1 MNRSLKITA
10 SLSRSVLAGLLFAG
24 LAVAG
29 QTPPEDGAAQTAPG
43 PAANLTGAGATF
55 PAPLYQRWIDE
66 YRAVRPELGIRYEA
80 VGSGEGIKRFLAGT
94 VDFGASD
101 AAMSDADLKRVDPRR
116 GALMVPMTAG
126 MVVLAYNIP
135 GVGEG
140 LVLPRE
146 VYRGIFSGAVEYWDD
161 PRIQAANR
169 GLVLPHKRIQ
179 TVVRRDSSGTT
190 YLFTRH
196 LAAIDPG
203 WTQGG
208 PGVGKVVDWPGGAM
222 SVPGNEGVA
231 QRVKLTEGSIGYM
244 QYEFAKR
251 LGLPIASL
259 ENRAGQAPAPGPD
272 SGRAA
277 LASAGELP
285 ADLRLFVPDPAGTD
299 AYPIVGYSWVL
310 LDRHYVEVAKSQA
323 LKAFFAWG
331 LGDGQRTA
339 VELGYVPLPEE
350 IVAKAREA
358 LAAVQ

>member
-1 MNRSLKITA
+1 MNRSLEIA
-10 SLSRSVLAGLLFAG
+10 AVLTGLLFAG
-24 LAVAG
+24 LLVAG
-29 QTPPEDGAAQTAPG
+29 QVPLGEAEAQMGTGDPG
-43 PAANLTGAGATF
+43 NLVGAGASF
-55 PAPLYQRWIDE
+55 PAPLYQHWIGA
-66 YRAVRPELGIRYEA
+66 YRGVRPGVGIRYEA
-80 VGSGEGIKRFLAGT
+80 VGSGEGIRRFLDGT

-126 MVVLAYNIP
+126 MVVLAYHIP

-146 VYRGIFSGAVEYWDD
+146 VYRGIFSGAIDYWDD
-161 PRIQAANR
+161 PRILSANR
-169 GLVLPHKRIQ
+169 GLLLPHKRIQ
-179 TVVRRDSSGTT
+179 TVVRRDASGTT

-203 WTQGG
+203 WTQHG

-222 SVPGNEGVA
+222 SVAGNEGVA
-231 QRVKLTEGSIGYM
+231 QRVRLTEGAIGYM

-251 LGLPIASL
+251 LGLPIAAL
-259 ENRAGQAPAPGPD
+259 RNRAGQVVAPGPE

-277 LASAGELP
+277 LAAPGELP
-285 ADLRLFVPDPAGTD
+285 ADLRQFVPDPDGAD

-310 LDRHYVEVAKSQA
+310 LDRHYADFAKSQA
-323 LKAFFAWG
+323 LKAFFYWG
-331 LGDGQRTA
+331 LEEGQRVA
-339 VELGYVPLPEE
+339 VELGYVPLPAG
-350 IVAKAREA
+350 VLSKAREA